1 MYVLSGR
8 PLRFWIGLV
17 LLVALVSFAVD
28 QTTGDTTGP
37 PYNDSLLNHIAFFIF
52 LATIV
57 VLFALVLV
65 AVVRLVRHRSSV

>member
-1 MYVLSGR
+1 M
-8 PLRFWIGLV
+8 RFWTEPV

-28 QTTGDTTGP
+28 QTTGDRTGP

-57 VLFALVLV
+57 VLIALVLV
-65 AVVRLVRHRSSV
+65 AVARSVRHRSSV